1 MALKAW
7 KTNPEAVASRLF
19 PPHLTKSQAAE
30 QLQYLTDQPPE
41 NFQQSG
47 VRWTLAA
54 VRDSLWWLKQL
65 TLSGVWRQLK
75 RAQLVRKRG
84 RLKVHSPDLHYLEK
98 LLEVIRVLELAVAS
112 HGKVVVLF
120 ADEFS
125 FYRQPTLA
133 DAICRSG
140 RTSQPV
146 GNLSHRS
153 NTKGRIGGAVNA
165 LSGQVS
171 YVLASKCGVTQ
182 LLKLYQQISLDYP
195 DAEVI
200 YLIEDNWSVHFH
212 PTILNAFPKQ
222 ETRFELKVSPSWKDV
237 VGKDWKGEKL
247 PIQIV
252 PLPTYASWCNP
263 IEKLW
268 RWLTQEILHLHQ
280 KADKWEN
287 LKEQIKEFLN
297 KFRTGSAELLKYIG
311 LTENSKLYGE
321 VISLC
326 QEKPT

>member
-19 PPHLTKSQAAE
+19 FPHLTESQAGE
-30 QLQYLTDQPPE
+30 QLHYLTDQPPE
-41 NFQQSG
+41 NFQQVG
-47 VRWTLAA
+47 VRWTLATI
-54 VRDSLWWLKQL
+54 RDSLAWLRQL
-65 TLSGVWRQLK
+65 TLSGVWRHLE
-75 RAQLVRKRG
+75 RAKLARKRG
-84 RLKVHSPDLHYLEK
+84 RLKVHSPDLQYLEK
-98 LLEVIRVLELAVAS
+98 LLEVVRVLELAAS
-112 HGKVVVLF
+112 SNGKVVVLF

-133 DAICRSG
+133 DAICRIG
-140 RTSQPV
+140 RTAQPV

-171 YVLASKCGVTQ
+171 YVLASKCGITQ

-222 ETRFELKVSPSWKDV
+222 ETRFELKVSPLWKDV

-268 RWLTQEILHLHQ
+268 RWLTQEILHLHR
-280 KADKWEN
+280 KADQWEN

-297 KFRTGSAELLKYIG
+297 KFQTGSAELLKYIG

-321 VISLC
+321 VISLF